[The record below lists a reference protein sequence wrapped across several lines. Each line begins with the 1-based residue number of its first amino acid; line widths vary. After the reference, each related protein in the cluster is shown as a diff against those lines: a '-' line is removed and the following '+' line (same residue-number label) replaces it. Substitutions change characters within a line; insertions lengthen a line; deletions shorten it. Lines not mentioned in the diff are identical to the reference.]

1 FEEKGKTSAED
12 RRAQWAH
19 FKFCRA
25 SWNLLHELAGAPAD
39 RRATDAGDI
48 ANDHEEFLL
57 LDKWE
62 RGHRDFNE
70 PVLINTKESTLEVPA
85 LGANKT
91 FKWSFANEADK
102 DRKLP
107 EKVLLGTLSVEEIK
121 PGPKKPNP
129 GADDNDKPKSDEK
142 EKKTKD
148 DKTLLQG
155 RWYAIEEE
163 TEGKALSKDEIA
175 TLNKILDVTS
185 DDFRIERGAIGKRV
199 VVEGKMTLGQT
210 NSPKAFDFEGTSPT
224 GQRIELH
231 GIYDVSDS
239 MCKLCYTA
247 VPAGGKYTRPAE
259 FRTSPGSGRI
269 FVTFKR
275 AAEKV
280 EVAQKGIRVDRI
292 LLIVEN
298 GSVDKLEKL
307 LEGAMSPI
315 QIKLDADGAKDQ
327 SVAQKALK
335 TFSKQLVT
343 PALKPAG
350 RLRTWPWFEERGENP
365 YLIVDGIV
373 KSPNEASAVP
383 GHLFQWIF
391 STKSLVLV
399 EPFVKVLMPI
409 VYLFDNRAAFM
420 DRLYLLFVII
430 WTLTIWG
437 FFGGAISRIAA
448 VQFAKNER
456 ISLGDSLDFAWERF
470 VSYLFAPVAP
480 LVGILIFILLL
491 FLFGWVELIPWFGD
505 VFAGFAWPLVILSGF
520 VMAVILV
527 GLVGWPLM
535 VGTISTEGTDAFDAL
550 SRSYSY
556 VYQAPWQYLW
566 YSATSLVYGAA
577 VIFFITFMASLML
590 FLGKWAV
597 SSTPG
602 LADARESHD
611 RDPSYLFSYA
621 PTSYGWRDLMLSGN
635 TQHVEKKDGHYDFRP
650 EYKEKIST
658 MNTVGAVL
666 VSCWIY
672 PFFLL
677 VVGFSY
683 SFFWTASTI
692 VYFLMRNFVD
702 DTALDVVHQEDDDL
716 DDPFLKMMPPP
727 GKPAS
732 APASTKPGTVSL
744 TIVDGPPS
752 PPPEMPPAP
761 PPDVPAPAPPAPP
774 ESSPMPPPPPP
785 EARG

>member
-1 FEEKGKTSAED
+1 MAHEHSDAPSSTVWTKVFGAFKIALDLKKLTLAAMGIFLVAVGWWVFSWTFYTIRGAAPEWKKFEYNEKTSAED

-129 GADDNDKPKSDEK
+129 GADDNDKAKSDEK
-142 EKKTKD
+142 EK
-148 DKTLLQG
+148 
-155 RWYAIEEE
+155 
-163 TEGKALSKDEIA
+163 
-175 TLNKILDVTS
+175 
-185 DDFRIERGAIGKRV
+185 
-199 VVEGKMTLGQT
+199 
-210 NSPKAFDFEGTSPT
+210 
-224 GQRIELH
+224 
-231 GIYDVSDS
+231 
-239 MCKLCYTA
+239 
-247 VPAGGKYTRPAE
+247 
-259 FRTSPGSGRI
+259 
-269 FVTFKR
+269 
-275 AAEKV
+275 
-280 EVAQKGIRVDRI
+280 KGIRVDRI